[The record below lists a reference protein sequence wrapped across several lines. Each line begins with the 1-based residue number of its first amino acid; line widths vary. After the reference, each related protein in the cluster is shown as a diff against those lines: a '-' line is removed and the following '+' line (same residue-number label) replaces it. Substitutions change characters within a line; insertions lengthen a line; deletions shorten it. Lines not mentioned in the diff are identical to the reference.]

1 MFFTGQ
7 TPLMVKKYE
16 RKTANHIFWS
26 PAGQFV
32 VLAGLRNMNGVL
44 EFIDTADFTS
54 MNSGEHFM
62 ATDIEW
68 DPTGRDVWFKKIF
81 AVLGTKFFKLMQTHL

>member
-1 MFFTGQ
+1 M
-7 TPLMVKKYE
+7 
-16 RKTANHIFWS
+16 
-26 PAGQFV
+26 

-68 DPTGRDVWFKKIF
+68 DPTGRYVLPIFKSLNISWPRALNLASKNVKVEEF
-81 AVLGTKFFKLMQTHL
+81 

>member
-1 MFFTGQ
+1 M
-7 TPLMVKKYE
+7 
-16 RKTANHIFWS
+16 
-26 PAGQFV
+26 

-68 DPTGRDVWFKKIF
+68 DPTGRYVYIF
-81 AVLGTKFFKLMQTHL
+81 LEF

>member
-1 MFFTGQ
+1 
-7 TPLMVKKYE
+7 
-16 RKTANHIFWS
+16 
-26 PAGQFV
+26 
-32 VLAGLRNMNGVL
+32 MNGVL

-68 DPTGRDVWFKKIF
+68 DPTGRYVLTIWNNLKIPWPR
-81 AVLGTKFFKLMQTHL
+81 AQHLGPNNGK

>member
-1 MFFTGQ
+1 
-7 TPLMVKKYE
+7 
-16 RKTANHIFWS
+16 
-26 PAGQFV
+26 
-32 VLAGLRNMNGVL
+32 MNGVL

-68 DPTGRDVWFKKIF
+68 DPTGRYVYIF
-81 AVLGTKFFKLMQTHL
+81 LEFEIFHDRELHI

>member
-1 MFFTGQ
+1 MYFFSTGQ
-7 TPLMVKKYE
+7 TPTLAKKYE

-68 DPTGRDVWFKKIF
+68 DPTGRYVYLFLEF
-81 AVLGTKFFKLMQTHL
+81 

>member
-1 MFFTGQ
+1 
-7 TPLMVKKYE
+7 
-16 RKTANHIFWS
+16 
-26 PAGQFV
+26 
-32 VLAGLRNMNGVL
+32 MNGVL

-68 DPTGRDVWFKKIF
+68 DPTGRFVISLKKSLLNIIIENDDTLNPFTEYLIIRFLRKSCLIF
-81 AVLGTKFFKLMQTHL
+81 

>member
-1 MFFTGQ
+1 M
-7 TPLMVKKYE
+7 
-16 RKTANHIFWS
+16 
-26 PAGQFV
+26 

-68 DPTGRDVWFKKIF
+68 DPTGRYF
-81 AVLGTKFFKLMQTHL
+81 LEL